1 MAYNRKIASPRHLCR
16 RKTTRGQQGESMP
29 LNKAAKQCKATSKLS
44 GERCKNAAVKGFD
57 VCRMHGARGG
67 APKKNLNALV
77 HGCFVDRF
85 LKEGERD
92 MFNRF
97 MDGLR
102 KDIPDMNE
110 SADYAIAVTAGM
122 VFIRLQR
129 AIEGD
134 AQPNSVDFLSKTLI
148 RHLEALKITRHAR
161 KGTDINFPS
170 PAQWALELIE
180 KTKQRQRELDEGK
193 EVRALPGGFNDAED
207 VETEELDDAE
217 A

>member
-1 MAYNRKIASPRHLCR
+1 MAFKDAKRCIA
-16 RKTTRGQQGESMP
+16 
-29 LNKAAKQCKATSKLS
+29 KAKRS
-44 GERCKNAAVKGFD
+44 GERCKNPAVKGYT
-57 VCRMHGARGG
+57 VCRVHGANPKNPGG
-67 APKKNLNALV
+67 APKKNLHALV

-85 LKEGERD
+85 LKEGEVE

-97 MDGLR
+97 MDGL
-102 KDIPDMNE
+102 KNDIPDMNE

-161 KGTDINFPS
+161 KGTDINLPS

-193 EVRALPGGFNDAED
+193 EIRALPGGFDDAED
-207 VETEELDDAE
+207 AETEELDDAE